1 VARRRRFVQT
11 QETLRV
17 EWRLM
22 ESEHAEVGGSE
33 PPITDTS
40 DRDDMRDPP
49 DDVGRIEMEELRG
62 DDRLRPFDQ
71 GLG

>member
-1 VARRRRFVQT
+1 
-11 QETLRV
+11 
-17 EWRLM
+17 M